1 MMRGALYVRVST
13 KEQTTEN
20 QERELRQWAER
31 LGFEVVAVYA
41 DTMSG
46 ARSDRAALA
55 AVLTAAHRREF
66 GAGADRR
73 ARARRPNPRSSSGR
87 PHRTSSTT
95 G

>member
-1 MMRGALYVRVST
+1 MIRGALYVRVST

-46 ARSDRAALA
+46 ARSD
-55 AVLTAAHRREF
+55 VRRSL
-66 GAGADRR
+66 
-73 ARARRPNPRSSSGR
+73 RS
-87 PHRTSSTT
+87 
-95 G
+95 